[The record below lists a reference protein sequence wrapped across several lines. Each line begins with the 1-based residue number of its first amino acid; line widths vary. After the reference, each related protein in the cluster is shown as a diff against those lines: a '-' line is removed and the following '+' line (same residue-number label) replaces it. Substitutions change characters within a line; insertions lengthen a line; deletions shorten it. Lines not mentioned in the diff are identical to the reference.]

1 VHVYDD
7 IQDLVEEL
15 IVIENI
21 MRQQRVVLESSPAL
35 RLMTA
40 KSFDAFSLQISHK
53 DLENS
58 QAQLRQVT
66 ELLLM
71 AQDKKNL
78 VSLRVLF
85 PVFYY

>member
-21 MRQQRVVLESSPAL
+21 MRQQRVVLESSL
-35 RLMTA
+35 TLWRMTA
-40 KSFDAFSLQISHK
+40 KSVDAFSLQISHK
-53 DLENS
+53 GLENS
-58 QAQLRQVT
+58 EAQLRQVT

-85 PVFYY
+85 SVFCY